1 MRVSNIAALEKL
13 TFAKYLFYL
22 LIYVV
27 AAEGET
33 TDEEDHPPPATITHP
48 RSILRRE
55 SSASLTPE
63 RELSGQSSRPLRRRG
78 PLRGTFIADP
88 HKPVAVMAP
97 NGKHLILIPPYASS
111 RHEWLESVTANS
123 LAPSTDVSPRN
134 SISMTNNPMDDSE
147 TDAMVS
153 PTRRDSSPMLGS
165 GVNLMMSALQT
176 NSGGQVMGPPEAFY
190 PSGQPGISS
199 DAIAAAFEDD
209 DDDADSEA
217 MLNVNDF
224 IDFGN
229 GSSDEEEEED
239 EGAET
244 DIGHALEESMGLT
257 SPVVSSSLPG
267 SSLAG
272 TPNNNNSRLGPD
284 NTPQANNAERLLNHL
299 DRGIVTAFR
308 RNHNRYQALI
318 KLPQHREFMPANSPS
333 RPASAFRRSKLSDQK
348 TPTRKRQASSY
359 LGGETVRR
367 KLSDSRRMSAP
378 ALQ

>member
-1 MRVSNIAALEKL
+1 MFLA
-13 TFAKYLFYL
+13 
-22 LIYVV
+22 V

-63 RELSGQSSRPLRRRG
+63 CEPSSQNSHPLRRRG

-97 NGKHLILIPPYASS
+97 NGKQLILIPPYASS
-111 RHEWLESVTANS
+111 RHEWLESVTNS
-123 LAPSTDVSPRN
+123 LAPSVDNSPRN
-134 SISMTNNPMDDSE
+134 SISVPNNPLEDSE

-153 PTRRDSSPMLGS
+153 PTRRDSTHMLSS
-165 GVNLMMSALQT
+165 GANLMMSALQS
-176 NSGGQVMGPPEAFY
+176 NAGGQVMGPPEAFY
-190 PSGQPGISS
+190 PNPQS
-199 DAIAAAFEDD
+199 DVGVANAGVIDGNFEDD
-209 DDDADSEA
+209 DDGDSED

-224 IDFGN
+224 VDFGN
-229 GSSDEEEEED
+229 GSSDEEE
-239 EGAET
+239 
-244 DIGHALEESMGLT
+244 DIGKELEESVGLT
-257 SPVVSSSLPG
+257 SPLAPSSVPG

-272 TPNNNNSRLGPD
+272 TPNRPGDDASQP
-284 NTPQANNAERLLNHL
+284 NNAEQLLNHL
-299 DRGIVTAFR
+299 DRGVVTAFR
-308 RNHNRYQALI
+308 RNHSRYQTLI

-333 RPASAFRRSKLSDQK
+333 RPASAFRRSKLSSDQK

-359 LGGETVRR
+359 LGGEAVRR
-367 KLSDSRRMSAP
+367 KLSDSRKLNAS